1 MLIFIVVYLKLHKKL
16 SKYIKRFFPSK
27 VQIQRLK
34 KIIYLGLPSA
44 LHSFFEV
51 AFFISA
57 VWMAGIIGKN
67 SQAANQIALN
77 LASMTYMV
85 ALGVG
90 VAAMIR
96 VGNQRGMMNFIKL
109 REVALSTLLLIII
122 IDIFFC
128 LIFLILPPYRWPIF
142 QFRLFQ

>member
-1 MLIFIVVYLKLHKKL
+1 M
-16 SKYIKRFFPSK
+16 
-27 VQIQRLK
+27 K

-128 LIFLILPPYRWPIF
+128 LIFLIFNNLV
-142 QFRLFQ
+142 